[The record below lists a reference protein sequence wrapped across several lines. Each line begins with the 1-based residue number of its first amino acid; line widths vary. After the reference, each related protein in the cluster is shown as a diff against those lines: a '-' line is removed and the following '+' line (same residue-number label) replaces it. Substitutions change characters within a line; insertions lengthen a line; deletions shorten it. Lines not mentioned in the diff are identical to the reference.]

1 MKVILSCSL
10 CLVLS
15 VAAVAAVA
23 ASDPTKPDMVVAVAV
38 STTEATTVMADQGA
52 RFKLGL
58 IKNEQGQHMALING
72 QSVKQGDEIEGYTVM
87 SINRQQVVL
96 QQANERL
103 TLNLFKAMKTQ

>member
-15 VAAVAAVA
+15 AAVVA
-23 ASDPTKPDMVVAVAV
+23 ASDPTKPDMAMAVPV
-38 STTEATTVMADQGA
+38 SAADATTVVADQGA

-58 IKNEQGQHMALING
+58 IKNVQGQHMALING

-103 TLNLFKAMKTQ
+103 TLDLFKAMKTQ

>member
-15 VAAVAAVA
+15 VAAVAS
-23 ASDPTKPDMVVAVAV
+23 SDPTKPDIAKAVPVSAADSELVAAQVG
-38 STTEATTVMADQGA
+38 SK
-52 RFKLGL
+52 FKLGL
-58 IKNEQGQHMALING
+58 IKNVQGQHMALING
-72 QSVKQGDEIEGYTVM
+72 QSVKQGDEIDGYKVL

-103 TLNLFKAMKTQ
+103 TLSLFKAMKTQ

>member
-15 VAAVAAVA
+15 NAVVA
-23 ASDPTKPDMVVAVAV
+23 ASDPTKPDMAMAVPVSVAAEGATVTDVV
-38 STTEATTVMADQGA
+38 TK
-52 RFKLGL
+52 FKLGL
-58 IKNEQGQHMALING
+58 IKNVQGQHMALING
-72 QSVKQGDEIEGYTVM
+72 QAVKQGDEIEGYKVL

-103 TLNLFKAMKTQ
+103 TLSLFKVMKTQ

>member
-10 CLVLS
+10 SLVLTCS
-15 VAAVAAVA
+15 VVA
-23 ASDPTKPDMVVAVAV
+23 ASDPTKPDVAMAV
-38 STTEATTVMADQGA
+38 SASSTTGTVVTDASS

-58 IKNEQGQHMALING
+58 IKNVQGQQMALING
-72 QSVKQGDEIEGYTVM
+72 QSVKQGDEIEGYRVL

-103 TLNLFKAMKTQ
+103 TLSLFKAMKTQ

>member
-15 VAAVAAVA
+15 WAAVA
-23 ASDPTKPDMVVAVAV
+23 ASDPTKPDVAMAVPVSSATAAVV
-38 STTEATTVMADQGA
+38 DDNGA

-58 IKNEQGQHMALING
+58 IKNVQGQQMALING
-72 QSVKQGDEIEGYTVM
+72 QSVKQGDEIDGYRVL

-103 TLNLFKAMKTQ
+103 TLSLFKAMKTQ

>member
-15 VAAVAAVA
+15 LAVAAA
-23 ASDPTKPDMVVAVAV
+23 TDPTKPDVDMAVPVSVTAAETLVA
-38 STTEATTVMADQGA
+38 DIGA
-52 RFKLGL
+52 KFKLGL
-58 IKNEQGQHMALING
+58 IKNVQGQHMALING
-72 QSVKQGDEIEGYTVM
+72 QSVKQGDEIDGYTVL

-103 TLNLFKAMKTQ
+103 TLSLFKVMKSQ

>member
-15 VAAVAAVA
+15 AAVVA
-23 ASDPTKPDMVVAVAV
+23 ASDPTKPDMAMAVAV
-38 STTEATTVMADQGA
+38 SATDATTVVADQGA

-58 IKNEQGQHMALING
+58 IKNVQGQHMALING